1 MKSILTMAWTAED
14 PSAFELAAKLA
25 RAFDA
30 RVTGMEPPSY
40 GVMSMA
46 WADAGMG
53 APIGGGLA
61 EDAEE
66 RQRVAAVKQ
75 AFEQR
80 LAGLA
85 SEWRAADDSGP
96 TAIGV
101 IGRAYDMI
109 VMPQPGP
116 LPKMPESVFETAL
129 FDSGRPVLVVP
140 AAYGGMVGKK
150 ILFAWNG
157 STESARAISLAM
169 PMLSKAESIEVMSV
183 DGAGGMVTGAELG
196 GDRPVARRLRFQ
208 GHQPARQARQ
218 PLGRPNHCRHRGFD
232 RRRLDRQG
240 RLHAK
245 PAAPDDLRRHDP
257 TPDPE
262 FAVAGALLLLKPC
275 LRAWPRRGCPPAW

>member
-14 PSAFELAAKLA
+14 PAAFDLAAKLA
-25 RAFDA
+25 RSFGA
-30 RVTGMEPPSY
+30 RLVGLEPPSY

-66 RQRVAAVKQ
+66 RQRVSAVRQ

-80 LAGLA
+80 AAGLA
-85 SEWRAADDSGP
+85 SEWRSSEDSGP
-96 TAIGV
+96 TAIGT
-101 IGRAYDMI
+101 IGRAYDLI
-109 VMPQPGP
+109 VMPQPGA

-140 AAYGGMVGKK
+140 QGFSGMVGKR

-169 PMLSKAESIEVMSV
+169 PVLAGAESIDVLSV
-183 DGAGGMVTGAELG
+183 DGAMVPGPSSSEIAES
-196 GDRPVARRLRFQ
+196 LRSHGLNVTSQ
-208 GHQPARQARQ
+208 HV
-218 PLGRPNHCRHRGFD
+218 
-232 RRRLDRQG
+232 
-240 RLHAK
+240 K
-245 PAAPDDLRRHDP
+245 PGSRTAGQTIVD
-257 TPDPE
+257 T
-262 FAVAGALLLLKPC
+262 AVAGGADLIVKGAYTQSR
-275 LRAWPRRGCPPAW
+275 LRQMIFGGMTRHLILNSPLPVLFSY

>member
-14 PSAFELAAKLA
+14 PSAFELASKIA
-25 RAFDA
+25 RKFDA
-30 RVTGMEPPSY
+30 RLIGLEPPSY

-75 AFEQR
+75 AFDQR
-80 LAGLA
+80 AAGLKA
-85 SEWRAADDSGP
+85 EWRSADDSGP
-96 TAIGV
+96 TAIG
-101 IGRAYDMI
+101 ILGRSYDLI
-109 VMPQPGP
+109 VMPQPGA

-140 AAYGGMVGKK
+140 PGYTGMVGKR

-169 PMLSKAESIEVMSV
+169 PVLSGAEAIEVLSVEGAMVPGPSSAEIAESLAAH
-183 DGAGGMVTGAELG
+183 GLKVTS
-196 GDRPVARRLRFQ
+196 Q
-208 GHQPARQARQ
+208 
-218 PLGRPNHCRHRGFD
+218 
-232 RRRLDRQG
+232 
-240 RLHAK
+240 HAK
-245 PAAPDDLRRHDP
+245 PGTRSAGQTIVDTAIAVGADLIVKGAYTQSRLRQMIFGGMTRHLILNSP
-257 TPDPE
+257 LPVL
-262 FAVAGALLLLKPC
+262 FSY
-275 LRAWPRRGCPPAW
+275 

>member
-1 MKSILTMAWTAED
+1 MAWAAED
-14 PSAFELAAKLA
+14 PSAFDLAAKLA
-25 RAFDA
+25 RGFNA
-30 RVTGMEPPSY
+30 RLVGLEPPSY

-75 AFEQR
+75 AFETR
-80 LAGLA
+80 ATGLR
-85 SEWRAADDSGP
+85 SEWRSADDSGP

-101 IGRAYDMI
+101 IGRAYDLI
-109 VMPQPGP
+109 VMPQPGA

-140 AAYGGMVGKK
+140 TGFQGMVGKR

-169 PMLSKAESIEVMSV
+169 PVMSGADSIEVLSV
-183 DGAGGMVTGAELG
+183 DGAMVPGPSSAEIAESLSRHDLKVTSQHVKPGSRTAGQTIVDTAISVGADLIVKGAYTQSRLRQMIFGGMTRHLILHSPL
-196 GDRPVARRLRFQ
+196 PVLFSY
-208 GHQPARQARQ
+208 
-218 PLGRPNHCRHRGFD
+218 
-232 RRRLDRQG
+232 
-240 RLHAK
+240 
-245 PAAPDDLRRHDP
+245 
-257 TPDPE
+257 
-262 FAVAGALLLLKPC
+262 
-275 LRAWPRRGCPPAW
+275 

>member
-14 PSAFELAAKLA
+14 PAAFDLAARLA
-25 RAFDA
+25 RSFGAKL
-30 RVTGMEPPSY
+30 VGLEPPSY

-66 RQRVAAVKQ
+66 RQRVAAVRQ

-80 LAGLA
+80 AAGLA
-85 SEWRAADDSGP
+85 FEWRSSEDSGP
-96 TAIGV
+96 TAIGT
-101 IGRAYDMI
+101 IGRAYDLI
-109 VMPQPGP
+109 VMPQPGA

-140 AAYGGMVGKK
+140 QGFAGMVGKR

-169 PMLSKAESIEVMSV
+169 PVLAGAESIDVLSV
-183 DGAGGMVTGAELG
+183 DGAMVPGPSSSEIAES
-196 GDRPVARRLRFQ
+196 LRSHGLNVTSQ
-208 GHQPARQARQ
+208 HV
-218 PLGRPNHCRHRGFD
+218 
-232 RRRLDRQG
+232 
-240 RLHAK
+240 K
-245 PAAPDDLRRHDP
+245 PGSRTAGQTIVD
-257 TPDPE
+257 T
-262 FAVAGALLLLKPC
+262 AVAGGADLIVKGAYTQSR
-275 LRAWPRRGCPPAW
+275 LRQMIFGGMTRHLILNSPLPVLFSY

>member
-14 PSAFELAAKLA
+14 PAAFELAARLA
-25 RAFDA
+25 KDFGA
-30 RVTGMEPPSY
+30 RLIGLEPPSY

-75 AFEQR
+75 IFEAR
-80 LAGLA
+80 AAGLVA
-85 SEWRAADDSGP
+85 EWRAADDSGP
-96 TAIGV
+96 TAIGI
-101 IGRAYDMI
+101 IGRAYDLI
-109 VMPQPGP
+109 VMPQPGA

-140 AAYGGMVGKK
+140 PRFSGMVGKK

-169 PMLSKAESIEVMSV
+169 PVMSGAQSIDVLSV
-183 DGAGGMVTGAELG
+183 DGAMVPGPSSAEIAESLRSHGLNVTSQHVKPGTRTAGQTIVDTAIAGGCDLIVKGAYTQSRLRQMIFGGMTRHLILHSPL
-196 GDRPVARRLRFQ
+196 PVLFSY
-208 GHQPARQARQ
+208 
-218 PLGRPNHCRHRGFD
+218 
-232 RRRLDRQG
+232 
-240 RLHAK
+240 
-245 PAAPDDLRRHDP
+245 
-257 TPDPE
+257 
-262 FAVAGALLLLKPC
+262 
-275 LRAWPRRGCPPAW
+275 

>member
-14 PSAFELAAKLA
+14 PSAFDLAAKLA
-25 RAFDA
+25 RTFDA
-30 RVTGMEPPSY
+30 RLVGLEPPSY

-80 LAGLA
+80 AAGLN
-85 SEWRAADDSGP
+85 SEWRSADDSGP
-96 TAIGV
+96 TAIGT
-101 IGRAYDMI
+101 IGRAYDLI
-109 VMPQPGP
+109 VMPQPGA

-140 AAYGGMVGKK
+140 QGFSGMVGKR

-169 PMLSKAESIEVMSV
+169 PVLSGAESIDVLSV
-183 DGAGGMVTGAELG
+183 DGALVPGPSAAEIAESLRSHGLNVTSQHVKPGTRTAGQTIVDTAIAGGCDLIVKGAYTQSRLRQMIFGGMTRHLILHSPL
-196 GDRPVARRLRFQ
+196 PVLFSY
-208 GHQPARQARQ
+208 
-218 PLGRPNHCRHRGFD
+218 
-232 RRRLDRQG
+232 
-240 RLHAK
+240 
-245 PAAPDDLRRHDP
+245 
-257 TPDPE
+257 
-262 FAVAGALLLLKPC
+262 
-275 LRAWPRRGCPPAW
+275 

>member
-14 PSAFELAAKLA
+14 PAAFELAARLA
-25 RAFDA
+25 KGFGA
-30 RVTGMEPPSY
+30 RLVGLEPPSY

-75 AFEQR
+75 AFDAR
-80 LAGLA
+80 ALGLT

-96 TAIGV
+96 TAIGI
-101 IGRAYDMI
+101 IGRAYDLI
-109 VMPQPGP
+109 VMPQPGA

-140 AAYGGMVGKK
+140 PRFSGMVGKK

-169 PMLSKAESIEVMSV
+169 PVMSRAEAIDVLSV
-183 DGAGGMVTGAELG
+183 DGAMVPGPSSAEIADSLRSHGLNVTSQHVKPGTRTAGQTIVDTAIAGGCDLIVKGAYTQSRLRQMIFGGMTRHLIMQSPL
-196 GDRPVARRLRFQ
+196 PVLFSY
-208 GHQPARQARQ
+208 
-218 PLGRPNHCRHRGFD
+218 
-232 RRRLDRQG
+232 
-240 RLHAK
+240 
-245 PAAPDDLRRHDP
+245 
-257 TPDPE
+257 
-262 FAVAGALLLLKPC
+262 
-275 LRAWPRRGCPPAW
+275 

>member
-14 PSAFELAAKLA
+14 PAAFELAARLA
-25 RAFDA
+25 KGFGA
-30 RVTGMEPPSY
+30 RLVGLEPPSY

-75 AFEQR
+75 AFDAR
-80 LAGLA
+80 AMGLT

-96 TAIGV
+96 TAIGI
-101 IGRAYDMI
+101 IGRAYDLI
-109 VMPQPGP
+109 VMPQPGA

-140 AAYGGMVGKK
+140 PRFSGMVGKK

-169 PMLSKAESIEVMSV
+169 PVMSRAEAIDVLSV
-183 DGAGGMVTGAELG
+183 DGAMVPGPSSAEIADSLRSHGLNVTSQHVKPGTRTAGQTIVDTAIAGGCDLIVKGAYTQSRLRQMIFGGMTRHLIMQSPL
-196 GDRPVARRLRFQ
+196 PVLFSY
-208 GHQPARQARQ
+208 
-218 PLGRPNHCRHRGFD
+218 
-232 RRRLDRQG
+232 
-240 RLHAK
+240 
-245 PAAPDDLRRHDP
+245 
-257 TPDPE
+257 
-262 FAVAGALLLLKPC
+262 
-275 LRAWPRRGCPPAW
+275 

>member
-14 PSAFELAAKLA
+14 PAAFDLAAKLA

-30 RVTGMEPPSY
+30 RLVGLEPPSY

-75 AFEQR
+75 AFDTR
-80 LAGLA
+80 ASGLR
-85 SEWRAADDSGP
+85 SEWRSADDSGP
-96 TAIGV
+96 TAIGI
-101 IGRAYDMI
+101 IGRAYDLI
-109 VMPQPGP
+109 VMPQPGA

-140 AAYGGMVGKK
+140 QGFSGTVGKR

-169 PMLSKAESIEVMSV
+169 PVLSGAEAIDVLSV
-183 DGAGGMVTGAELG
+183 DGAMVPGPTSAEIAQSLASHGLKVTSQHVKPGSRSAGQTIVDTATTGGADLIVKGAYTQSRLRQMIFGGMTRHLILHSTL
-196 GDRPVARRLRFQ
+196 PVLFSY
-208 GHQPARQARQ
+208 
-218 PLGRPNHCRHRGFD
+218 
-232 RRRLDRQG
+232 
-240 RLHAK
+240 
-245 PAAPDDLRRHDP
+245 
-257 TPDPE
+257 
-262 FAVAGALLLLKPC
+262 
-275 LRAWPRRGCPPAW
+275 

>member
-14 PSAFELAAKLA
+14 PSAFNLAAKVAKSFGA
-25 RAFDA
+25 RL
-30 RVTGMEPPSY
+30 VGLEPPSY

-75 AFEQR
+75 AFEQCTS
-80 LAGLA
+80 GLP
-85 SEWRAADDSGP
+85 SEWRSADDSGP

-101 IGRAYDMI
+101 IGRAYDLI
-109 VMPQPGP
+109 VMPQPGA

-129 FDSGRPVLVVP
+129 FDTGRPVLVVP
-140 AAYGGMVGKK
+140 AGFSGMVGKR

-169 PMLSKAESIEVMSV
+169 PMLARAEAIEVLSV
-183 DGAGGMVTGAELG
+183 DGAMVPGPTSAEIAKSLSAHGFNVTSVHVKPGARSAGQTIVDTAQAGGADMIVKGAYTQSRLRQMIFGGMTRHLILNSPL
-196 GDRPVARRLRFQ
+196 PVLFSY
-208 GHQPARQARQ
+208 
-218 PLGRPNHCRHRGFD
+218 
-232 RRRLDRQG
+232 
-240 RLHAK
+240 
-245 PAAPDDLRRHDP
+245 
-257 TPDPE
+257 
-262 FAVAGALLLLKPC
+262 
-275 LRAWPRRGCPPAW
+275 

>member
-14 PSAFELAAKLA
+14 LSAFDLAAKIA
-25 RAFDA
+25 RTFGA
-30 RVTGMEPPSY
+30 RLVGLEPPSY

-75 AFEQR
+75 AFDDR
-80 LAGLA
+80 AKGLT
-85 SEWRAADDSGP
+85 SEWRSADDSGP
-96 TAIGV
+96 TAIGT
-101 IGRAYDMI
+101 IGRAYDLI
-109 VMPQPGP
+109 VLPQPGA

-140 AAYGGMVGKK
+140 PGFSGMVGKR

-169 PMLSKAESIEVMSV
+169 PVLAGAETIEVFSVEGAMVPGPTSAEIAESLKSHGLNVTSQHVKPGAKTAGQTIIERAQALSADLIVK
-183 DGAGGMVTGAELG
+183 GAYTQS
-196 GDRPVARRLRFQ
+196 RLRQMIF
-208 GHQPARQARQ
+208 GGVTRDLILTS
-218 PLGRPNHCRHRGFD
+218 PLPVLFSY
-232 RRRLDRQG
+232 
-240 RLHAK
+240 
-245 PAAPDDLRRHDP
+245 
-257 TPDPE
+257 
-262 FAVAGALLLLKPC
+262 
-275 LRAWPRRGCPPAW
+275 

>member
-14 PSAFELAAKLA
+14 PAAFELAARLA
-25 RAFDA
+25 KAFGA
-30 RVTGMEPPSY
+30 RLVGLEPPSY

-75 AFEQR
+75 AFDAR
-80 LAGLA
+80 ALGLT

-96 TAIGV
+96 TAIGI
-101 IGRAYDMI
+101 IGRAYDLI
-109 VMPQPGP
+109 VMPQPGA

-140 AAYGGMVGKK
+140 PRFSGMVGKK

-169 PMLSKAESIEVMSV
+169 PVMSRAESIDVLSV
-183 DGAGGMVTGAELG
+183 DGAMVPGPSSAEIADSLRSHGLNVTSQHVKPGTRSAGQTIVDTAIAGGCDLIVKGAYTQS
-196 GDRPVARRLRFQ
+196 RLRQMIF
-208 GHQPARQARQ
+208 GGAT
-218 PLGRPNHCRHRGFD
+218 RHIIMEAD
-232 RRRLDRQG
+232 IPVILA
-240 RLHAK
+240 H
-245 PAAPDDLRRHDP
+245 
-257 TPDPE
+257 
-262 FAVAGALLLLKPC
+262 
-275 LRAWPRRGCPPAW
+275 